1 MLQPAVD
8 VKRAGVGVLAV
19 DHWAGPLEET
29 DDGPD
34 GIILGAVDQ
43 SDSPAAAA
51 SGVDNAE
58 FRQPRYDLRNMGSRS
73 VNRFGYLAGCCPRI
87 P

>member
-1 MLQPAVD
+1 M
-8 VKRAGVGVLAV
+8 GVLAV
-19 DHWAGPLEET
+19 DHRARPLEET

-34 GIILGAVDQ
+34 GIILGAVDK
-43 SDSPAAAA
+43 SDSPSAAAC
-51 SGVDNAE
+51 GVDNAE
-58 FRQPRYDLRNMGSRS
+58 FCQPLYDLRHMGSRS